1 MNLRYGN
8 GLSVAL
14 LLSVAAPS
22 SAASRP
28 AAKTAPPEVQAR
40 ALANYGNLPLS
51 FEENRGQ
58 ADSQVRFLSR
68 GSGYAILLAPSEV
81 VLNVRAPGKPGQP
94 AKQLPIYIFSPI
106 ATVAGLSRVAARIPD
121 SAEVISSQ
129 GVIGRFAG
137 RLDVRAML
145 GSGWQPIDSRDVW
158 FVISPY
164 QGIQTQSSGSAMALV
179 AYLAGPLHATMVA
192 DSNGVWAFR
201 WHPPKGVHRLLI
213 PGLAPIPAWN

>member
-94 AKQLPIYIFSPI
+94 AKQSAIRMSFPGAKSSAAI
-106 ATVAGLSRVAARIPD
+106 AGGERQSAVSSYFFGKDPAKWLSGIPHYSRVHYR
-121 SAEVISSQ
+121 
-129 GVIGRFAG
+129 GVYPGVDLVLYGNQG
-137 RLDVRAML
+137 RLEYDFEIAPGADPRARA
-145 GSGWQPIDSRDVW
+145 GWSM
-158 FVISPY
+158 
-164 QGIQTQSSGSAMALV
+164 TL
-179 AYLAGPLHATMVA
+179 
-192 DSNGVWAFR
+192 
-201 WHPPKGVHRLLI
+201 RL
-213 PGLAPIPAWN
+213 PLAPIPELFDWRLTASTACASMAPATW